1 MADNNHIFCGH
12 SKLIYNHDEGCVI
25 GLLEKGEVPLDECL
39 SLFEEGVKLS
49 KDSIEMLNK
58 AEQKI
63 RLLTENEDGT
73 VAETDFVSADE

>member
-1 MADNNHIFCGH
+1 MADNNHNFENNI
-12 SKLIYNHDEGCVI
+12 KRLEEII

-49 KDSIEMLNK
+49 KDSIEMLNN

>member
-1 MADNNHIFCGH
+1 MADNNHNFENNI
-12 SKLIYNHDEGCVI
+12 KRLEEII

-49 KDSIEMLNK
+49 KDSIEMLNN

-73 VAETDFVSADE
+73 VSETDFVSADE

>member
-1 MADNNHIFCGH
+1 MADNNHNFENNI
-12 SKLIYNHDEGCVI
+12 KRLEEII

>member
-1 MADNNHIFCGH
+1 MSDNNHNFENNIKRLEEII
-12 SKLIYNHDEGCVI
+12 S
-25 GLLEKGEVPLDECL
+25 LLEKGEVPLDECL

-49 KDSIEMLNK
+49 KDSIEMLNH

-63 RLLTENEDGT
+63 RLLTESEDGT